1 MESPKITWQIKKK
14 KDSSYKEE
22 TDYFAGVYNQTNNI
36 DLEMCWRGREVRFM
50 EALEYD
56 I

>member
-22 TDYFAGVYNQTNNI
+22 TDYFAYTLCQ
-36 DLEMCWRGREVRFM
+36 REGGQSGNP
-50 EALEYD
+50 
-56 I
+56 